1 MKDYFLQIKQ
11 MHHEILHSSSLE
23 SQLAFFRMGRVLL
36 DFWIQL
42 EIAQHFVLGEKSCQL
57 YLPPSLFSYLYFFY
71 ASISFNHCGIR
82 MKINAGPAGLNKK
95 NFEI

>member
-11 MHHEILHSSSLE
+11 MHQKILHSSSLE

-36 DFWIQL
+36 DFWMQR

-57 YLPPSLFSYLYFFY
+57 YLPPSLF
-71 ASISFNHCGIR
+71 
-82 MKINAGPAGLNKK
+82 PAIVMALLALNIVDS
-95 NFEI
+95 NEN